1 MSACGDEAAATI
13 DRRRISRQ
21 SETMS
26 QAVPASAIAHQI
38 QLAVAPVFLLA
49 GIGSIL
55 NVLAGRLA
63 RVVERARQLE
73 REFGSFDEETRAR
86 ATAELRI
93 LDLRMTIVNFALSA
107 CTAAAL
113 FVCVLVAMLF
123 IADLANVGFGRPI
136 AWLFVAA
143 MLLLIAGLVL
153 FLWEVRLAMSALRIR
168 QQTMPHRRL

>member
-1 MSACGDEAAATI
+1 MLSAGP
-13 DRRRISRQ
+13 
-21 SETMS
+21 
-26 QAVPASAIAHQI
+26 AVSTIAHQI

-63 RVVERARQLE
+63 RVVERARDLE
-73 REFGSFDEETRAR
+73 RDFAAFDEETRAL

-93 LDLRMTIVNFALSA
+93 LDRRMTVVNFALSA

-123 IADLANVGFGRPI
+123 VADLADIAFGRPV
-136 AWLFVAA
+136 AWLFVIA
-143 MLLLIAGLVL
+143 MLLLIAGLIL
-153 FLWEVRLAMSALRIR
+153 FLWEVRLAMRALRVR
-168 QQTMPHRRL
+168 RASMPHRRR